1 MDTLAMTAAPR
12 NAIPIWTDGLSLFT
26 ELPSPSGPYVIR
38 YPLTSAGLSSALALV
53 RTHAYDTLD
62 RSPPP
67 AKIPHATDPGVIAR
81 NRLRQLGLL
90 R

>member
-1 MDTLAMTAAPR
+1 MGTLAMTSAPR

-38 YPLTSAGLSSALALV
+38 YPLTTLGLSSALALV

-62 RSPPP
+62 RTP
-67 AKIPHATDPGVIAR
+67 ATKIPSPTDPAVIAR
-81 NRLRQLGLL
+81 NHLRQLGLL